1 MSKSGGSNSSIS
13 IDDTIKLGSDGST
26 IHIDS
31 DLDNIH
37 LKEIAPVTINSNL
50 AVTQPVVTDST
61 SKSDSTASVDLKVEP
76 LDLKVEPL
84 KVSTD
89 STSTI
94 DVKPLAIDSCQTLKL
109 APLPPIKM
117 EQPYSQHFGI
127 TFMGMEL
134 WGFNLSGKS
143 DTFLHSPPKPRHY
156 SLEIPEPRESCGES
170 AHKPQSAPAQPR
182 SGLRVRVK

>member
-1 MSKSGGSNSSIS
+1 MSKGGGGGGIPS
-13 IDDTIKLGSDGST
+13 DYTIKLGSDGST

-50 AVTQPVVTDST
+50 AVTQPIVTQST
-61 SKSDSTASVDLKVEP
+61 SKSDSTASLDLKVEP
-76 LDLKVEPL
+76 LDLKIEPL
-84 KVSTD
+84 KVSSD
-89 STSTI
+89 STSEI

-127 TFMGMEL
+127 TFMGMDL
-134 WGFNLSGKS
+134 WGLNISGKS
-143 DTFLHSPPKPRHY
+143 ETFLHSPPKPRHY
-156 SLEIPEPRESCGES
+156 SVQLPEPCDCCGEP
-170 AHKPQSAPAQPR
+170 AHKPQPSPAQPR

>member
-1 MSKSGGSNSSIS
+1 MSKGGGV
-13 IDDTIKLGSDGST
+13 TIPKDYT
-26 IHIDS
+26 IAVGGTGTTLSIDS

-50 AVTQPVVTDST
+50 AVTEPIVTQST

-76 LDLKVEPL
+76 LKVT
-84 KVSTD
+84 SD
-89 STSTI
+89 STSAI

-109 APLPPIKM
+109 APLPPIKL

-134 WGFNLSGKS
+134 WGLNISGKS

-156 SLEIPEPRESCGES
+156 NLSIPEPCECCGEPV
-170 AHKPQSAPAQPR
+170 HHPRPAPTQPR
-182 SGLRVRVK
+182 SGLRVRVR

>member
-1 MSKSGGSNSSIS
+1 MSKGGGVKIPS
-13 IDDTIKLGSDGST
+13 DYTIKLGSDGST
-26 IHIDS
+26 IHVDS

-50 AVTQPVVTDST
+50 AVTQPIVTQST
-61 SKSDSTASVDLKVEP
+61 SKSDSTAGVDLKI
-76 LDLKVEPL
+76 EPL
-84 KVSTD
+84 KVSSD
-89 STSTI
+89 STSAI

-109 APLPPIKM
+109 APLPPIKL

-134 WGFNLSGKS
+134 WGFNVSGKS

-156 SLEIPEPRESCGES
+156 STQMGEPCDCCGE
-170 AHKPQSAPAQPR
+170 AADKPRPAPAAPR

>member
-1 MSKSGGSNSSIS
+1 MSKGGGVNIPS
-13 IDDTIKLGSDGST
+13 DYTIKLGSDGST
-26 IHIDS
+26 IHVDS

-37 LKEIAPVTINSNL
+37 LKEIAPVTVNSNV
-50 AVTQPVVTDST
+50 AVTQPIVTQST

-76 LDLKVEPL
+76 L
-84 KVSTD
+84 KVSSD
-89 STSTI
+89 STSEI

-134 WGFNLSGKS
+134 WGFNMS
-143 DTFLHSPPKPRHY
+143 
-156 SLEIPEPRESCGES
+156 
-170 AHKPQSAPAQPR
+170 
-182 SGLRVRVK
+182 

>member
-1 MSKSGGSNSSIS
+1 MSKGGGGGGVNIPKDYTIGVGGTGTTLS
-13 IDDTIKLGSDGST
+13 IDA
-26 IHIDS
+26 

-37 LKEIAPVTINSNL
+37 LKEIAPDTSNSNV
-50 AVTQPVVTDST
+50 AVTQPIVTQST
-61 SKSDSTASVDLKVEP
+61 SKSDSTAS

-84 KVSTD
+84 KVSSD
-89 STSTI
+89 STSAI

-109 APLPPIKM
+109 APLPPIKL

-134 WGFNLSGKS
+134 WGLNISGKS

-156 SLEIPEPRESCGES
+156 SLQIPEPCDCCGEP
-170 AHKPQSAPAQPR
+170 AHKPRPAPVQPR